1 MNRNEADKKYTWD
14 LSSLFKDQSS
24 FDAQLERSKQQ
35 LQELCQRK
43 GHIADSIDTYAAFL
57 NDQETFERGLENLYV
72 YAKMSTDVEPKDMQ
86 NQQNFA
92 QAANLLQQAQLD
104 LTFVSLELIH
114 HEKEIKEYLKEDC
127 CKDFRY
133 PMEELF
139 RTIPHRL
146 DDQMESF
153 LSEVNE
159 IASIPNETYQ
169 SIRLTFDDVEVNGK
183 KEFLNGATYH
193 DFLRNPDVQ
202 VRKQAFEHY
211 FKEYGNL
218 ENAFANLLIGN
229 AKGQVLNAKTRHF
242 DSALQASLFQD
253 GVDETLY
260 NKILMMAN
268 EKYIDY
274 LHAFFAMKKRVL
286 GIEEFHEYDIAL
298 DLEPACDVHY
308 SIEECRSILKQ
319 ALSVLGDD
327 YVSLLDQAFT
337 QRWIDFYPSKDKRTG
352 AYSWG
357 TYDSNPYILTNF
369 TGSYDSLSTL
379 AHELGHSM
387 HSYYSNHHNRP
398 MLAGYQIF
406 VAEVASTVNE
416 ILLNTYLLKTNN
428 DPSYRRYILSNL
440 MEEFVGTCYRQPMFA
455 QFEKDLHAWIE
466 ERKPISSK
474 TITDRC
480 LELNKAYFGDAVIVD
495 DLQKYGFY
503 YVPHFYYNF
512 YVYKYTLG
520 MSVAISF
527 VKDILDGHPEAYRQ
541 FLTKGGSESP
551 VDELKNAGVDPLKDE
566 VYDNAFTFFKEIM
579 DEFESLTEQKQ
590 KQQ

>member
-1 MNRNEADKKYTWD
+1 MNRNDADKKYTWD
-14 LSSLFKDQSS
+14 LSSLFVDQDAFDEQLKKSS
-24 FDAQLERSKQQ
+24 ALLED
-35 LQELCQRK
+35 LCARK
-43 GHIADSIDTYAAFL
+43 GKICVSMESYITFM
-57 NDQETFERGLENLYV
+57 NDQELFERGLENLYV

-86 NQQNFA
+86 NQQNLA
-92 QAANLLQQAQLD
+92 AAANLLQKAQND

-114 HEKEIKEYLKEDC
+114 HADQIREYLKDEQC
-127 CKDFRY
+127 RDFRY

-146 DDQMESF
+146 SDEMEQF

-159 IASIPNETYQ
+159 IASVPDETFQ
-169 SIRLTFDDVEVNGK
+169 SIRLTFDDVDVNGK

-193 DFLRNPDVQ
+193 EFLRNKDVN
-202 VRKQAFEHY
+202 VRRQAFEHY
-211 FKEYGNL
+211 FKEYGNM

-229 AKGQVLNAKTRHF
+229 AKGQVFNAKTRHF

-260 NKILMMAN
+260 NKILVMAN
-268 EKYIDY
+268 EKYIAY
-274 LHAFFAMKKRVL
+274 LHEYFALKKQVL
-286 GIEEFHEYDIAL
+286 GIEDFHEYDISL
-298 DLEPACDVHY
+298 DMEPSCDMHY
-308 SIEECRSILKQ
+308 TIEECRDILKK
-319 ALSVLGDD
+319 ALHVLGDD
-327 YVSLLDQAFT
+327 YVSVIDQAFE

-387 HSYYSNHHNRP
+387 HSYYSKKNNRP
-398 MLAGYQIF
+398 LLADYKIF

-416 ILLNTYLLKTNN
+416 ILLNRYLLQTSE
-428 DPSYRRYILSNL
+428 DPAYRRYILSSL
-440 MEEFVGTCYRQPMFA
+440 MEQFVGTCYRQPMFA
-455 QFEKDLHAWIE
+455 QFEKDLHEWIE
-466 ERKPISSK
+466 NRMPISSK

-480 LELNKAYFGDAVIVD
+480 LQLNKEYFGDAVIVD
-495 DLQKYGFY
+495 ELQKYGFY

-527 VKDILDGHPEAYRQ
+527 VKEILSGNVAPYRA

-551 VDELKNAGVDPLKDE
+551 VDELKHAGVDPTSDK
-566 VYDNAFTFFKEIM
+566 VYDDSFTFFKEIM
-579 DEFESLTEQKQ
+579 EEFKELLLR
-590 KQQ
+590 

>member
-1 MNRNEADKKYTWD
+1 MNRNDADKKYTWD
-14 LSSLFKDQSS
+14 LSSLFVDQDAFDEQLKKSS
-24 FDAQLERSKQQ
+24 ALLED
-35 LQELCQRK
+35 LCARK
-43 GHIADSIDTYAAFL
+43 GKICVSMESYITFM
-57 NDQETFERGLENLYV
+57 NDQELFERGLENLYV

-86 NQQNFA
+86 NQQNLA
-92 QAANLLQQAQLD
+92 AAANLLQKAQND

-114 HEKEIKEYLKEDC
+114 HADQIREYLKDEQC
-127 CKDFRY
+127 RDFRY

-146 DDQMESF
+146 SDEMEQF

-159 IASIPNETYQ
+159 IASVPDETFQ
-169 SIRLTFDDVEVNGK
+169 SIRLTFDDVDVNGK

-193 DFLRNPDVQ
+193 EFLRNKDVN
-202 VRKQAFEHY
+202 VRRQAFEHY
-211 FKEYGNL
+211 FKEYGNM

-260 NKILMMAN
+260 NKILVMAN
-268 EKYIDY
+268 EKYIAY
-274 LHAFFAMKKRVL
+274 LHEYFALKKQVL
-286 GIEEFHEYDIAL
+286 GIEDFHEYDISL
-298 DLEPACDVHY
+298 DMEPSCDMHY
-308 SIEECRSILKQ
+308 TIEECRDILKK
-319 ALSVLGDD
+319 ALHVLGDD
-327 YVSLLDQAFT
+327 YVSVIDQAFE

-387 HSYYSNHHNRP
+387 HSYYSKKNNRP
-398 MLAGYQIF
+398 LLADYKIF

-416 ILLNTYLLKTNN
+416 ILLNRYLLQTSE
-428 DPSYRRYILSNL
+428 DPAYRRYILSSL
-440 MEEFVGTCYRQPMFA
+440 MEQFVGTCYRQPMFA
-455 QFEKDLHAWIE
+455 QFEKDLHEWIE
-466 ERKPISSK
+466 NRMPISSK

-480 LELNKAYFGDAVIVD
+480 LQLNKEYFGDAVIVD
-495 DLQKYGFY
+495 ELQKYGFY

-512 YVYKYTLG
+512 YVHKYTLG

-527 VKDILDGHPEAYRQ
+527 VKEILSGNVAPYRA

-551 VDELKNAGVDPLKDE
+551 VDELKHAGVDPTSDK
-566 VYDNAFTFFKEIM
+566 VYDDSFTFFKEIM
-579 DEFESLTEQKQ
+579 EEFKELLLR
-590 KQQ
+590 

>member
-1 MNRNEADKKYTWD
+1 MNRNDADKKYTWD
-14 LSSLFKDQSS
+14 LSSLFVDQDAFDEQLKKSS
-24 FDAQLERSKQQ
+24 ALLED
-35 LQELCQRK
+35 LCARK
-43 GHIADSIDTYAAFL
+43 GKICVSMESYITFM
-57 NDQETFERGLENLYV
+57 NDQELFERGLENLYV

-86 NQQNFA
+86 NQQNLA
-92 QAANLLQQAQLD
+92 AAANLLQKAQND

-114 HEKEIKEYLKEDC
+114 HADQIREYLKDEQC
-127 CKDFRY
+127 RDFRY

-146 DDQMESF
+146 SDEMEQF

-159 IASIPNETYQ
+159 IASVPDETFQ
-169 SIRLTFDDVEVNGK
+169 SIRLTFDDVDVNGK

-193 DFLRNPDVQ
+193 EFLRNKDVN
-202 VRKQAFEHY
+202 VRRQAFEHY
-211 FKEYGNL
+211 FKEYGNM

-260 NKILMMAN
+260 NKILVMAN
-268 EKYIDY
+268 EKYIAY
-274 LHAFFAMKKRVL
+274 LHEYFALKKQVL
-286 GIEEFHEYDIAL
+286 GIEDFHEYDISL
-298 DLEPACDVHY
+298 DMEPSCDMHY
-308 SIEECRSILKQ
+308 TIEECRDILKK
-319 ALSVLGDD
+319 ALHVLGDD
-327 YVSLLDQAFT
+327 YVSVIDQAFE

-387 HSYYSNHHNRP
+387 HSYYSKKNNRP
-398 MLAGYQIF
+398 LLADYKIF

-416 ILLNTYLLKTNN
+416 ILLNRYLLQTSE
-428 DPSYRRYILSNL
+428 DPAYRRYILSSL
-440 MEEFVGTCYRQPMFA
+440 MEQFVGTCYRQPMFA
-455 QFEKDLHAWIE
+455 QFEKDLHEWIE
-466 ERKPISSK
+466 NRMPISSK

-480 LELNKAYFGDAVIVD
+480 LQLNKEYFGDAVIVD
-495 DLQKYGFY
+495 ELQKYGFY

-527 VKDILDGHPEAYRQ
+527 VKEILSGNVAPYRA

-551 VDELKNAGVDPLKDE
+551 VDELKHAGVDPTSDK
-566 VYDNAFTFFKEIM
+566 VYDDSFTFFKEIM
-579 DEFESLTEQKQ
+579 EEFKELLSR
-590 KQQ
+590 

>member
-1 MNRNEADKKYTWD
+1 
-14 LSSLFKDQSS
+14 
-24 FDAQLERSKQQ
+24 
-35 LQELCQRK
+35 
-43 GHIADSIDTYAAFL
+43 
-57 NDQETFERGLENLYV
+57 
-72 YAKMSTDVEPKDMQ
+72 MSTDVEPKDMQ
-86 NQQNFA
+86 NQQNLA
-92 QAANLLQQAQLD
+92 AAANLLQKAQND

-114 HEKEIKEYLKEDC
+114 HADQIREYLKDEQC
-127 CKDFRY
+127 RDFRY

-146 DDQMESF
+146 SDEMEQF

-159 IASIPNETYQ
+159 IASVPDETFQ
-169 SIRLTFDDVEVNGK
+169 SIRLTFDDVDVNGK

-193 DFLRNPDVQ
+193 EFLRNKDVN
-202 VRKQAFEHY
+202 VRRQAFEHY
-211 FKEYGNL
+211 FKEYGNM

-260 NKILMMAN
+260 NKILVMAN
-268 EKYIDY
+268 EKYIAY
-274 LHAFFAMKKRVL
+274 LHEYFALKKQVL
-286 GIEEFHEYDIAL
+286 GIEDFHEYDISL
-298 DLEPACDVHY
+298 DMEPSCDMHY
-308 SIEECRSILKQ
+308 TIEECRDILKK
-319 ALSVLGDD
+319 ALHVLGDD
-327 YVSLLDQAFT
+327 YVSVIDQAFE

-387 HSYYSNHHNRP
+387 HSYYSKKNNRP
-398 MLAGYQIF
+398 LLADYKIF

-416 ILLNTYLLKTNN
+416 ILLNRYLLQTSE
-428 DPSYRRYILSNL
+428 DPAYRRYILSSL
-440 MEEFVGTCYRQPMFA
+440 MEQFVGTCYRQPMFA
-455 QFEKDLHAWIE
+455 QFEKDLHEWIE
-466 ERKPISSK
+466 NRMPISSK

-480 LELNKAYFGDAVIVD
+480 LQLNKEYFGDAVIVD
-495 DLQKYGFY
+495 ELQKYGFY

-527 VKDILDGHPEAYRQ
+527 VKEILSGNVAPYRA

-551 VDELKNAGVDPLKDE
+551 VDELKHAGVDPTSDK
-566 VYDNAFTFFKEIM
+566 VYDDSFTFFKEIM
-579 DEFESLTEQKQ
+579 EEFKELLLR
-590 KQQ
+590 

>member
-1 MNRNEADKKYTWD
+1 MNRNDADKKYTWD
-14 LSSLFKDQSS
+14 LSSLFVDQDAFDEQLKKSS
-24 FDAQLERSKQQ
+24 ALLED
-35 LQELCQRK
+35 LCARK
-43 GHIADSIDTYAAFL
+43 GKICVSMESYITFM
-57 NDQETFERGLENLYV
+57 NDQELFERGLENLYV

-86 NQQNFA
+86 NQQNLA
-92 QAANLLQQAQLD
+92 AAANLLQKAQND

-114 HEKEIKEYLKEDC
+114 HADQIREYLKDEQC
-127 CKDFRY
+127 RDFRY
-133 PMEELF
+133 QMEELF

-146 DDQMESF
+146 SDEMEQF

-159 IASIPNETYQ
+159 IASVPDETFQ
-169 SIRLTFDDVEVNGK
+169 SIRLTFDDVDVNGK

-193 DFLRNPDVQ
+193 EFLRNKDVN
-202 VRKQAFEHY
+202 VRRQAFEHY
-211 FKEYGNL
+211 FKEYGNM

-260 NKILMMAN
+260 NKILVMAN
-268 EKYIDY
+268 EKYIAY
-274 LHAFFAMKKRVL
+274 LHEYFALKKQVL
-286 GIEEFHEYDIAL
+286 GIEDFHEYDISL
-298 DLEPACDVHY
+298 DMEPSCDMHY
-308 SIEECRSILKQ
+308 TIEECRDILKK
-319 ALSVLGDD
+319 ALHVLGDD
-327 YVSLLDQAFT
+327 YVSVIDQAFE

-387 HSYYSNHHNRP
+387 HSYYSKKNNRP
-398 MLAGYQIF
+398 LLADYKIF

-416 ILLNTYLLKTNN
+416 ILLNRYLLQTSE
-428 DPSYRRYILSNL
+428 DPAYRRYILSSL
-440 MEEFVGTCYRQPMFA
+440 MEQFVGTCYRQPMFA
-455 QFEKDLHAWIE
+455 QFEKDLHEWIE
-466 ERKPISSK
+466 NRMPISSK

-480 LELNKAYFGDAVIVD
+480 LQLNKEYFGDAVIVD
-495 DLQKYGFY
+495 ELQKYGFY

-527 VKDILDGHPEAYRQ
+527 VKEILSGNVAPYRA

-551 VDELKNAGVDPLKDE
+551 VDELKHAGVDPTSDK
-566 VYDNAFTFFKEIM
+566 VYDDSFTFFKEIM
-579 DEFESLTEQKQ
+579 EEFKELLSR
-590 KQQ
+590 

>member
-1 MNRNEADKKYTWD
+1 MNRNDADKKYTWD
-14 LSSLFKDQSS
+14 LSSLFVDQDAFDEQLKKSS
-24 FDAQLERSKQQ
+24 ALLED
-35 LQELCQRK
+35 LCARK
-43 GHIADSIDTYAAFL
+43 GKICVSMERYITFM
-57 NDQETFERGLENLYV
+57 NDQELFERGLENLYV

-86 NQQNFA
+86 NQQNLA
-92 QAANLLQQAQLD
+92 AAANLLQKAQND

-114 HEKEIKEYLKEDC
+114 HADQIREYLKDEQC
-127 CKDFRY
+127 RDFRY

-146 DDQMESF
+146 SDEMEQF

-159 IASIPNETYQ
+159 IASVPDETFQ
-169 SIRLTFDDVEVNGK
+169 SIRLTFDDVDVNGK

-193 DFLRNPDVQ
+193 EFLRNKDVN
-202 VRKQAFEHY
+202 VRRQAFEHY
-211 FKEYGNL
+211 FKEYGNM

-260 NKILMMAN
+260 NKILVMAN
-268 EKYIDY
+268 EKYIAY
-274 LHAFFAMKKRVL
+274 LHEYFALKKQVL
-286 GIEEFHEYDIAL
+286 GIEDFHEYDISL
-298 DLEPACDVHY
+298 DMEPSCDMHY
-308 SIEECRSILKQ
+308 TIEECRDILKK
-319 ALSVLGDD
+319 ALHVLGDD
-327 YVSLLDQAFT
+327 YVSVIDQAFE

-387 HSYYSNHHNRP
+387 HSYYSKKNNRP
-398 MLAGYQIF
+398 LLADYKIF

-416 ILLNTYLLKTNN
+416 ILLNRYLLQTSE
-428 DPSYRRYILSNL
+428 DPAYRRYILSSL
-440 MEEFVGTCYRQPMFA
+440 MEQFVGTCYRQPMFA
-455 QFEKDLHAWIE
+455 QFEKDLHEWIE
-466 ERKPISSK
+466 NRMPISSK

-480 LELNKAYFGDAVIVD
+480 LQLNKEYFGDAVIVD
-495 DLQKYGFY
+495 ELQKYGFY

-527 VKDILDGHPEAYRQ
+527 VKEILSGNVAPYRA

-551 VDELKNAGVDPLKDE
+551 VDELKHAGVDPTSDK
-566 VYDNAFTFFKEIM
+566 VYDDSFTFFKEIM
-579 DEFESLTEQKQ
+579 EEFKELLLR
-590 KQQ
+590 

>member
-1 MNRNEADKKYTWD
+1 MNRNDADKKYTWD
-14 LSSLFKDQSS
+14 LSSLFVDQDAFDEQLKKSS
-24 FDAQLERSKQQ
+24 ALLED
-35 LQELCQRK
+35 LCARK
-43 GHIADSIDTYAAFL
+43 GKICVSMESYITFM
-57 NDQETFERGLENLYV
+57 NDQELFERGLENLYV

-86 NQQNFA
+86 NQQNLA
-92 QAANLLQQAQLD
+92 AAANLLQKAQND

-114 HEKEIKEYLKEDC
+114 HADQIREYLKDEQC
-127 CKDFRY
+127 RDFRY

-146 DDQMESF
+146 SDEMEQF

-159 IASIPNETYQ
+159 IASVPDETFQ
-169 SIRLTFDDVEVNGK
+169 SIRLTFDDVDVNGK

-193 DFLRNPDVQ
+193 EFLRNKDVN
-202 VRKQAFEHY
+202 VRRQAFEHY
-211 FKEYGNL
+211 FKEYGNM

-260 NKILMMAN
+260 NKILVMAN
-268 EKYIDY
+268 EKYIAY
-274 LHAFFAMKKRVL
+274 LHEYFALKKQVL
-286 GIEEFHEYDIAL
+286 GIEDFHEYDISL
-298 DLEPACDVHY
+298 DMEPSCDMHY
-308 SIEECRSILKQ
+308 TIEECRDILKK
-319 ALSVLGDD
+319 ALHVLGDD
-327 YVSLLDQAFT
+327 YVSVIDQAFE

-387 HSYYSNHHNRP
+387 HSYYSKKNNRP
-398 MLAGYQIF
+398 LLADYKIF

-416 ILLNTYLLKTNN
+416 ILLNRYLLQTSE
-428 DPSYRRYILSNL
+428 DPAYRRYILSSL
-440 MEEFVGTCYRQPMFA
+440 MEQFVGTCYRQPMFA
-455 QFEKDLHAWIE
+455 QFEKDLHEWIE
-466 ERKPISSK
+466 NRMPISSK

-480 LELNKAYFGDAVIVD
+480 LQLNKEYFGEAVIVD
-495 DLQKYGFY
+495 ELQKYGFY

-527 VKDILDGHPEAYRQ
+527 VKEILSGNVAPYRA

-551 VDELKNAGVDPLKDE
+551 VDELKHAGVDPTSDK
-566 VYDNAFTFFKEIM
+566 VYDDSFTFFKEIM
-579 DEFESLTEQKQ
+579 EEFKELLLK
-590 KQQ
+590 

>member
-1 MNRNEADKKYTWD
+1 MNRNDADKKYTWD
-14 LSSLFKDQSS
+14 LSSLFVDQDAFDEQLKKSS
-24 FDAQLERSKQQ
+24 ALLED
-35 LQELCQRK
+35 LCARK
-43 GHIADSIDTYAAFL
+43 GKICVSMESYITFM
-57 NDQETFERGLENLYV
+57 NDQELFERGLENLYV

-86 NQQNFA
+86 NQQNLA
-92 QAANLLQQAQLD
+92 AAANLLQKAQND

-114 HEKEIKEYLKEDC
+114 HADQIREYLKDEQC
-127 CKDFRY
+127 RDFRY

-146 DDQMESF
+146 SDEMEQF

-159 IASIPNETYQ
+159 IASVPDETFQ
-169 SIRLTFDDVEVNGK
+169 SIRLTFDDVDVNGK

-193 DFLRNPDVQ
+193 EFLRNKDVN
-202 VRKQAFEHY
+202 VRRQAFEHY
-211 FKEYGNL
+211 FKEYGNM

-260 NKILMMAN
+260 NKILVMAN
-268 EKYIDY
+268 EKYIAY
-274 LHAFFAMKKRVL
+274 LHEYFALKKQVL
-286 GIEEFHEYDIAL
+286 GIEDFHEYDISL
-298 DLEPACDVHY
+298 DMEPSCDMHY
-308 SIEECRSILKQ
+308 TIEECRDILKK
-319 ALSVLGDD
+319 ALHVLGDD
-327 YVSLLDQAFT
+327 YVSIIDQAFE

-387 HSYYSNHHNRP
+387 HSYYSKKNNRP
-398 MLAGYQIF
+398 LLADYKIF

-416 ILLNTYLLKTNN
+416 ILLNRYLLQTSE
-428 DPSYRRYILSNL
+428 DPAYRRYILSSL
-440 MEEFVGTCYRQPMFA
+440 MEQFVGTCYRQPMFA
-455 QFEKDLHAWIE
+455 QFEKDLHEWIE
-466 ERKPISSK
+466 NRMPISSK

-480 LELNKAYFGDAVIVD
+480 LQLNKEYFGDAVIVD
-495 DLQKYGFY
+495 ELQKYGFY

-527 VKDILDGHPEAYRQ
+527 VKEILSGNVAPYRA

-551 VDELKNAGVDPLKDE
+551 VDELKHAGVDPTSDK
-566 VYDNAFTFFKEIM
+566 VYDDSFTFFKEIM
-579 DEFESLTEQKQ
+579 EEFKELLLR
-590 KQQ
+590 

>member
-1 MNRNEADKKYTWD
+1 MNRNDADKKYTWD
-14 LSSLFKDQSS
+14 LSCLFVDQDAFDEQLKKSS
-24 FDAQLERSKQQ
+24 ALLED
-35 LQELCQRK
+35 LCARK
-43 GHIADSIDTYAAFL
+43 GKICVSMESYITFM
-57 NDQETFERGLENLYV
+57 NDQELFERGLENLYV

-86 NQQNFA
+86 NQQNLA
-92 QAANLLQQAQLD
+92 AAANLLQKAQND

-114 HEKEIKEYLKEDC
+114 HADQIREYLKDEQC
-127 CKDFRY
+127 RDFRY

-146 DDQMESF
+146 SDEMEQF

-159 IASIPNETYQ
+159 IASVPDETFQ
-169 SIRLTFDDVEVNGK
+169 SIRLTFNDVDVNGK

-193 DFLRNPDVQ
+193 EFLRNKDVN
-202 VRKQAFEHY
+202 VRRQAFEHY
-211 FKEYGNL
+211 FKEYGNM

-260 NKILMMAN
+260 NKILVMAN
-268 EKYIDY
+268 EKYIAY
-274 LHAFFAMKKRVL
+274 LHEYFALKKQVL
-286 GIEEFHEYDIAL
+286 GIEDFHEYDISL
-298 DLEPACDVHY
+298 DMEPSCDMHY
-308 SIEECRSILKQ
+308 TIEECRDILKK
-319 ALSVLGDD
+319 ALHVLGDD
-327 YVSLLDQAFT
+327 YVSVIDQAFE

-387 HSYYSNHHNRP
+387 HSYYSKKNNRP
-398 MLAGYQIF
+398 LLADYKIF

-416 ILLNTYLLKTNN
+416 ILLNRYLLQTSE
-428 DPSYRRYILSNL
+428 DPAYRRYILSSL
-440 MEEFVGTCYRQPMFA
+440 MEQFVGTCYRQPMFA
-455 QFEKDLHAWIE
+455 QFEKDLHEWIE
-466 ERKPISSK
+466 NRMPISSK

-480 LELNKAYFGDAVIVD
+480 LQLNKEYFGDAVIVD
-495 DLQKYGFY
+495 ELQKYGFY

-527 VKDILDGHPEAYRQ
+527 VKEILSGNVAPYRA

-551 VDELKNAGVDPLKDE
+551 VDELKHAGVDPTSDK
-566 VYDNAFTFFKEIM
+566 VYDDSFTFFKEIM
-579 DEFESLTEQKQ
+579 EEFKELLSR
-590 KQQ
+590 

>member
-1 MNRNEADKKYTWD
+1 MNRNDADKKYTWD
-14 LSSLFKDQSS
+14 LSSLFVDQDAFDEQLKKSS
-24 FDAQLERSKQQ
+24 ALLED
-35 LQELCQRK
+35 LCARK
-43 GHIADSIDTYAAFL
+43 GKICVSMESYITFM
-57 NDQETFERGLENLYV
+57 NDQELFERGLENLYV

-86 NQQNFA
+86 NQQNLA
-92 QAANLLQQAQLD
+92 AAANLLQKAQND

-114 HEKEIKEYLKEDC
+114 HADQIREYLKDEQC
-127 CKDFRY
+127 RDFRY

-146 DDQMESF
+146 SDEMEQF

-159 IASIPNETYQ
+159 IASVPDETFQ
-169 SIRLTFDDVEVNGK
+169 SIRLTFDDVDVNGK

-193 DFLRNPDVQ
+193 EFLRNKDVN
-202 VRKQAFEHY
+202 VRRQAFEHY
-211 FKEYGNL
+211 FKEYGNM

-260 NKILMMAN
+260 NKILVMAN
-268 EKYIDY
+268 EKYIAY
-274 LHAFFAMKKRVL
+274 LHEYFALKKQVL
-286 GIEEFHEYDIAL
+286 GIEDFHEYDISL
-298 DLEPACDVHY
+298 DMEPSCDMHY
-308 SIEECRSILKQ
+308 TIEECRDILKK
-319 ALSVLGDD
+319 ALHVLGDD
-327 YVSLLDQAFT
+327 YVSVINQAFE

-387 HSYYSNHHNRP
+387 HSYYSKKNNRP
-398 MLAGYQIF
+398 LLADYKIF

-416 ILLNTYLLKTNN
+416 ILLNRYLLQTSE
-428 DPSYRRYILSNL
+428 DPAYRRYILSSL
-440 MEEFVGTCYRQPMFA
+440 MEQFVGTCYRQPMFA
-455 QFEKDLHAWIE
+455 QFEKDLHEWIE
-466 ERKPISSK
+466 NRMPISSK

-480 LELNKAYFGDAVIVD
+480 LQLNKEYFGDAVIVD
-495 DLQKYGFY
+495 ELQKYGFY

-527 VKDILDGHPEAYRQ
+527 VKEILSGNVAPYRA

-551 VDELKNAGVDPLKDE
+551 VDELKHAGVDPTSDK
-566 VYDNAFTFFKEIM
+566 VYDDSFTFFKEIM
-579 DEFESLTEQKQ
+579 EEFKELLLR
-590 KQQ
+590 

>member
-1 MNRNEADKKYTWD
+1 MNRNDADKKYTWD
-14 LSSLFKDQSS
+14 LSSLFVDQDAFDEQLKKSS
-24 FDAQLERSKQQ
+24 ALLED
-35 LQELCQRK
+35 LCARK
-43 GHIADSIDTYAAFL
+43 GKICVSMENYITFM
-57 NDQETFERGLENLYV
+57 NDQELFERGLENLYV

-86 NQQNFA
+86 NQQNLA
-92 QAANLLQQAQLD
+92 AAANLLQKAQND

-114 HEKEIKEYLKEDC
+114 HADQIREYLKDEQC
-127 CKDFRY
+127 RDFRY

-146 DDQMESF
+146 SDEMEQF

-159 IASIPNETYQ
+159 IASVPDETFQ
-169 SIRLTFDDVEVNGK
+169 SIRLTFDDVDVNGK

-193 DFLRNPDVQ
+193 EFLRNKDVN
-202 VRKQAFEHY
+202 VRRQAFEHY
-211 FKEYGNL
+211 FKEYGNM

-260 NKILMMAN
+260 NKILVMAN
-268 EKYIDY
+268 EKYIAY
-274 LHAFFAMKKRVL
+274 LHEYFALKKQVL
-286 GIEEFHEYDIAL
+286 GIEDFHEYDISL
-298 DLEPACDVHY
+298 DMEPSCDMHY
-308 SIEECRSILKQ
+308 TIEECRDILKK
-319 ALSVLGDD
+319 ALHVLGDD
-327 YVSLLDQAFT
+327 YVSVIDQAFE

-387 HSYYSNHHNRP
+387 HSYYSKKNNRP
-398 MLAGYQIF
+398 LLADYKIF

-416 ILLNTYLLKTNN
+416 ILLNRYLLQTSE
-428 DPSYRRYILSNL
+428 DPAYRRYILSSL
-440 MEEFVGTCYRQPMFA
+440 MEQFVGTCYRQPMFA
-455 QFEKDLHAWIE
+455 QFEKDLHEWIE
-466 ERKPISSK
+466 NRMPISSK

-480 LELNKAYFGDAVIVD
+480 LQLNKEYFGDAVIVD
-495 DLQKYGFY
+495 ELQKYGFY

-527 VKDILDGHPEAYRQ
+527 VKEILSGNVAPYRA

-551 VDELKNAGVDPLKDE
+551 VDELKHAGVDPTSDK
-566 VYDNAFTFFKEIM
+566 VYDDSFTFFKEIM
-579 DEFESLTEQKQ
+579 EEFKELLLR
-590 KQQ
+590 

>member
-1 MNRNEADKKYTWD
+1 MNRNDADKKYTWN
-14 LSSLFKDQSS
+14 LSSLFVDQDAFDEQLKKSS
-24 FDAQLERSKQQ
+24 ALLED
-35 LQELCQRK
+35 LCARK
-43 GHIADSIDTYAAFL
+43 GKICVSMESYKTFM
-57 NDQETFERGLENLYV
+57 NDQELFERGLENLYV

-86 NQQNFA
+86 NQQNLA
-92 QAANLLQQAQLD
+92 AAANLLQKAQND

-114 HEKEIKEYLKEDC
+114 HADQIREYLKDEQC
-127 CKDFRY
+127 RDFRY

-146 DDQMESF
+146 SDEMEQF

-159 IASIPNETYQ
+159 IASVPDETFQ
-169 SIRLTFDDVEVNGK
+169 SIRLTFDDVDVNGK

-193 DFLRNPDVQ
+193 EFLRNKDVN
-202 VRKQAFEHY
+202 VRRQAFEHY
-211 FKEYGNL
+211 FKEYGNM

-260 NKILMMAN
+260 NKILVMAN
-268 EKYIDY
+268 EKYIAY
-274 LHAFFAMKKRVL
+274 LHEYFALKKQVL
-286 GIEEFHEYDIAL
+286 GIEDFHEYDISL
-298 DLEPACDVHY
+298 DMEPSCDMHY
-308 SIEECRSILKQ
+308 TIEECRDILKK
-319 ALSVLGDD
+319 ALHVLGDD
-327 YVSLLDQAFT
+327 YVSVIDQAFE

-387 HSYYSNHHNRP
+387 HSYYSKKNNRP
-398 MLAGYQIF
+398 LLADYKIF

-416 ILLNTYLLKTNN
+416 ILLNRYLLQTSE
-428 DPSYRRYILSNL
+428 DPAYRRYILSSL
-440 MEEFVGTCYRQPMFA
+440 MEQFVGTCYRQPMFA
-455 QFEKDLHAWIE
+455 QFEKDLHEWIE
-466 ERKPISSK
+466 NRMPISSK

-480 LELNKAYFGDAVIVD
+480 LQLNKEYFGDAVIVD
-495 DLQKYGFY
+495 ELQKYGFY

-527 VKDILDGHPEAYRQ
+527 VKEILSGNVAPYRA

-551 VDELKNAGVDPLKDE
+551 VDELKHAGVDPTSDK
-566 VYDNAFTFFKEIM
+566 VYDDSFTFFKEIM
-579 DEFESLTEQKQ
+579 EEFKELLLR
-590 KQQ
+590 

>member
-1 MNRNEADKKYTWD
+1 MNRNDADKKYTWD
-14 LSSLFKDQSS
+14 LSSLFVDQDAFDEQLKKSS
-24 FDAQLERSKQQ
+24 ALLED
-35 LQELCQRK
+35 LCARK
-43 GHIADSIDTYAAFL
+43 GKICVSMESYITFM
-57 NDQETFERGLENLYV
+57 NDQELFERGLENLYV

-86 NQQNFA
+86 NQQNL
-92 QAANLLQQAQLD
+92 AAATNLLQKAQND

-114 HEKEIKEYLKEDC
+114 HADQIREYLKDEQC
-127 CKDFRY
+127 RDFRY

-146 DDQMESF
+146 SDEMEQF

-159 IASIPNETYQ
+159 IASVPDETFQ
-169 SIRLTFDDVEVNGK
+169 SIRLTFDDVDVNGK

-193 DFLRNPDVQ
+193 EFLRNKDVN
-202 VRKQAFEHY
+202 VRRQAFEHY
-211 FKEYGNL
+211 FKEYGNM

-260 NKILMMAN
+260 NKILVMAN
-268 EKYIDY
+268 EKYIAY
-274 LHAFFAMKKRVL
+274 LHEYFALKKQVL
-286 GIEEFHEYDIAL
+286 GIEDFHEYDISL
-298 DLEPACDVHY
+298 DMEPSCDMHY
-308 SIEECRSILKQ
+308 TIEECRDILKK
-319 ALSVLGDD
+319 ALHVLGDD
-327 YVSLLDQAFT
+327 YVSVIDQAFE

-387 HSYYSNHHNRP
+387 HSYYSKKNNRP
-398 MLAGYQIF
+398 LLADYKIF

-416 ILLNTYLLKTNN
+416 ILLNRYLLQTSE
-428 DPSYRRYILSNL
+428 DPAYRRYILSSL
-440 MEEFVGTCYRQPMFA
+440 MEQFVGTCYRQPMFA
-455 QFEKDLHAWIE
+455 QFEKDLHEWIE
-466 ERKPISSK
+466 NRMPISSK

-480 LELNKAYFGDAVIVD
+480 LQLNKEYFGDAVIVD
-495 DLQKYGFY
+495 ELQKYGFY

-527 VKDILDGHPEAYRQ
+527 VKEILSGNVAPYRA

-551 VDELKNAGVDPLKDE
+551 VDELKHAGVDPTSDK
-566 VYDNAFTFFKEIM
+566 VYDDSFTFFKEIM
-579 DEFESLTEQKQ
+579 EEFKELLSR
-590 KQQ
+590 

>member
-1 MNRNEADKKYTWD
+1 MNRNDADKKYTWD
-14 LSSLFKDQSS
+14 LSSLFVDQNAFDEQLKKSS
-24 FDAQLERSKQQ
+24 ALLED
-35 LQELCQRK
+35 LCARK
-43 GHIADSIDTYAAFL
+43 GKICVSMESYITFM
-57 NDQETFERGLENLYV
+57 NDQELFERGLENLYV

-86 NQQNFA
+86 NQQNLA
-92 QAANLLQQAQLD
+92 AAANLLQKAQND

-114 HEKEIKEYLKEDC
+114 HADQIREYLKDEQC
-127 CKDFRY
+127 RDFRY

-146 DDQMESF
+146 SDEMEQF

-159 IASIPNETYQ
+159 IASVPDETFQ
-169 SIRLTFDDVEVNGK
+169 SIRLTFDDVDVNGK

-193 DFLRNPDVQ
+193 EFLRNKDVN
-202 VRKQAFEHY
+202 VRRQAFEHY
-211 FKEYGNL
+211 FKEYGNM

-260 NKILMMAN
+260 NKILVMAN
-268 EKYIDY
+268 EKYIAY
-274 LHAFFAMKKRVL
+274 LHEYFALKKQVL
-286 GIEEFHEYDIAL
+286 GIEDFHEYDISL
-298 DLEPACDVHY
+298 DMEPSCDMHY
-308 SIEECRSILKQ
+308 TIEECRDILKK
-319 ALSVLGDD
+319 ALHVLGDD
-327 YVSLLDQAFT
+327 YVSVIDQAFE

-387 HSYYSNHHNRP
+387 HSYYSKKNNRP
-398 MLAGYQIF
+398 LLADYKIF

-416 ILLNTYLLKTNN
+416 ILLNRYLLQTSEN
-428 DPSYRRYILSNL
+428 PAYRRYILSSL
-440 MEEFVGTCYRQPMFA
+440 MEQFVGTCYRQPMFA
-455 QFEKDLHAWIE
+455 QFEKDLHEWIE
-466 ERKPISSK
+466 NRMPISSK

-480 LELNKAYFGDAVIVD
+480 LQLNKEYFGDAVIVD
-495 DLQKYGFY
+495 ELQKYGFY

-527 VKDILDGHPEAYRQ
+527 VKEILSGNVAPYRA

-551 VDELKNAGVDPLKDE
+551 VDELKHAGVDPTSDK
-566 VYDNAFTFFKEIM
+566 VYDDSFTFFKEIM
-579 DEFESLTEQKQ
+579 EEFKELLSK
-590 KQQ
+590 

>member
-1 MNRNEADKKYTWD
+1 MNRHDADKKYTWD
-14 LSSLFKDQSS
+14 LSSLFVDQDAFDEQLKKSS
-24 FDAQLERSKQQ
+24 ALLED
-35 LQELCQRK
+35 LCARK
-43 GHIADSIDTYAAFL
+43 GKICVSMESYITFM
-57 NDQETFERGLENLYV
+57 NDQELFERGLENLYV

-86 NQQNFA
+86 NQQNLA
-92 QAANLLQQAQLD
+92 AAANLLQKAQND

-114 HEKEIKEYLKEDC
+114 HADQIREYLKDEQC
-127 CKDFRY
+127 RDFRY

-146 DDQMESF
+146 SDEMEQF

-159 IASIPNETYQ
+159 IASVPDETFQ
-169 SIRLTFDDVEVNGK
+169 SIRLTFDDVDVNGK

-193 DFLRNPDVQ
+193 EFLRNKDVN
-202 VRKQAFEHY
+202 VRRQAFEHY
-211 FKEYGNL
+211 FKEYGNM

-260 NKILMMAN
+260 NKILVMAN
-268 EKYIDY
+268 EKYIAY
-274 LHAFFAMKKRVL
+274 LHEYFALKKQVL
-286 GIEEFHEYDIAL
+286 GIEDFHEYDISL
-298 DLEPACDVHY
+298 DMEPSCDMHY
-308 SIEECRSILKQ
+308 TIEECRDILKK
-319 ALSVLGDD
+319 ALHVLGDD
-327 YVSLLDQAFT
+327 YVSVIDQAFE

-387 HSYYSNHHNRP
+387 HSYYSKKNNRP
-398 MLAGYQIF
+398 LLADYKIF

-416 ILLNTYLLKTNN
+416 ILLNRYLLQTSE
-428 DPSYRRYILSNL
+428 DPAYRRYILSSL
-440 MEEFVGTCYRQPMFA
+440 MEQFVGTCYRQPMFA
-455 QFEKDLHAWIE
+455 QFEKDLHEWIE
-466 ERKPISSK
+466 NRMPISSK

-480 LELNKAYFGDAVIVD
+480 LQLNKEYFGDAVIVD
-495 DLQKYGFY
+495 ELQKYGFY

-527 VKDILDGHPEAYRQ
+527 VKEILSGNVAPYRA

-551 VDELKNAGVDPLKDE
+551 VDELKHAGVDPTSDK
-566 VYDNAFTFFKEIM
+566 VYDDSFTFFKEIM
-579 DEFESLTEQKQ
+579 EEFKELLSR
-590 KQQ
+590 

>member
-1 MNRNEADKKYTWD
+1 MNRNDADKKYTWD
-14 LSSLFKDQSS
+14 LSSLFVDQDAFDKQLKKSS
-24 FDAQLERSKQQ
+24 ALLED
-35 LQELCQRK
+35 LCARK
-43 GHIADSIDTYAAFL
+43 GKICVSMESYITFM
-57 NDQETFERGLENLYV
+57 NDQELFERGLENLYV

-86 NQQNFA
+86 NQQNLA
-92 QAANLLQQAQLD
+92 AAANLLQKAQND

-114 HEKEIKEYLKEDC
+114 HADQIREYLKDEQC
-127 CKDFRY
+127 RDFRY

-146 DDQMESF
+146 SDEMEQF

-159 IASIPNETYQ
+159 IASVPDETFQ
-169 SIRLTFDDVEVNGK
+169 SIRLTFDDVDVNGK

-193 DFLRNPDVQ
+193 EFLRNKDVN
-202 VRKQAFEHY
+202 VRRQAFEHY
-211 FKEYGNL
+211 FKEYGNM

-260 NKILMMAN
+260 NKILVMAN
-268 EKYIDY
+268 EKYIAY
-274 LHAFFAMKKRVL
+274 LHEYFALKKQVL
-286 GIEEFHEYDIAL
+286 GIEDFHEYDISL
-298 DLEPACDVHY
+298 DMEPSCDMHY
-308 SIEECRSILKQ
+308 TIEECRDILKK
-319 ALSVLGDD
+319 ALHVLGDD
-327 YVSLLDQAFT
+327 YVSVIDQAFEH
-337 QRWIDFYPSKDKRTG
+337 RWIDFYPSKDKRTG

-387 HSYYSNHHNRP
+387 HSYYSKKNNRP
-398 MLAGYQIF
+398 LLADYKIF

-416 ILLNTYLLKTNN
+416 ILLNRYLLQTSE
-428 DPSYRRYILSNL
+428 DPAYRRYILSSL
-440 MEEFVGTCYRQPMFA
+440 MEQFVGTCYRQPMFA
-455 QFEKDLHAWIE
+455 QFEKDLHEWIE
-466 ERKPISSK
+466 NRKPISSK

-480 LELNKAYFGDAVIVD
+480 LQLNKEYFGDAVIVD
-495 DLQKYGFY
+495 ELQKYGFY

-527 VKDILDGHPEAYRQ
+527 VKEILSGNVAPYRA

-551 VDELKNAGVDPLKDE
+551 VDELKHAGVDPTSDK
-566 VYDNAFTFFKEIM
+566 VYDDSFTFFKEIM
-579 DEFESLTEQKQ
+579 EEFKELLSR
-590 KQQ
+590 

>member
-1 MNRNEADKKYTWD
+1 MNRNDADKKYTWD
-14 LSSLFKDQSS
+14 LSSLFVDQDAFDEQLKKSS
-24 FDAQLERSKQQ
+24 ALLED
-35 LQELCQRK
+35 LCARK
-43 GHIADSIDTYAAFL
+43 GKICVSMESYITFM
-57 NDQETFERGLENLYV
+57 NDQELFERGLENLYV

-86 NQQNFA
+86 NQQNLA
-92 QAANLLQQAQLD
+92 AAANLLQKAQND

-114 HEKEIKEYLKEDC
+114 HADQIREYLKDEQC
-127 CKDFRY
+127 RDFRY

-146 DDQMESF
+146 SDEMEQF

-159 IASIPNETYQ
+159 IASVPDETFQ
-169 SIRLTFDDVEVNGK
+169 SIRLTFDDVDVNGK

-193 DFLRNPDVQ
+193 EFLRNKDVN
-202 VRKQAFEHY
+202 VRRQAFEHY
-211 FKEYGNL
+211 FKEYGNM

-260 NKILMMAN
+260 NKILVMAN
-268 EKYIDY
+268 EKYIAY
-274 LHAFFAMKKRVL
+274 LHEYFALKKQVL
-286 GIEEFHEYDIAL
+286 GIEDFHEYDISL
-298 DLEPACDVHY
+298 DMEPSCDMHY
-308 SIEECRSILKQ
+308 TIEECRDILKK
-319 ALSVLGDD
+319 ALHVLGDD
-327 YVSLLDQAFT
+327 YVSVIDQAFE

-387 HSYYSNHHNRP
+387 HSYYSKKNNRP
-398 MLAGYQIF
+398 LLADYKIF

-416 ILLNTYLLKTNN
+416 ILLNRYLLQTSE
-428 DPSYRRYILSNL
+428 DPAYRRYILSSL
-440 MEEFVGTCYRQPMFA
+440 MEQFVGTCYRQPMFA
-455 QFEKDLHAWIE
+455 QFEKDLHEWIE
-466 ERKPISSK
+466 NRMPISSK

-480 LELNKAYFGDAVIVD
+480 LQLNKEYFGDAVIVD
-495 DLQKYGFY
+495 ELQKYGFY

-527 VKDILDGHPEAYRQ
+527 VKEILSGNVAPYRA

-551 VDELKNAGVDPLKDE
+551 VDELKHAGVDPTSDK
-566 VYDNAFTFFKEIM
+566 VYDDSFTFFKEIM
-579 DEFESLTEQKQ
+579 EEFKELLLR
-590 KQQ
+590 

>member
-1 MNRNEADKKYTWD
+1 MNRNDADKKYTWD
-14 LSSLFKDQSS
+14 LSSLFVDQDAFDEQLKKSS
-24 FDAQLERSKQQ
+24 ALLED
-35 LQELCQRK
+35 LCARK
-43 GHIADSIDTYAAFL
+43 GKICVSMESYITFM
-57 NDQETFERGLENLYV
+57 NDQELFERGLENLYV

-86 NQQNFA
+86 NQQNLA
-92 QAANLLQQAQLD
+92 AAANLLQKAQND

-114 HEKEIKEYLKEDC
+114 HADQIREYLKDEQC
-127 CKDFRY
+127 RDFRY

-146 DDQMESF
+146 SDEMEQF

-159 IASIPNETYQ
+159 IASVPDETFQ
-169 SIRLTFDDVEVNGK
+169 SIRLTFDDVDVNGK

-193 DFLRNPDVQ
+193 EFLRNKDVN
-202 VRKQAFEHY
+202 VRRQAFEHY
-211 FKEYGNL
+211 FKEYGNM

-260 NKILMMAN
+260 NKILVMAN
-268 EKYIDY
+268 EKYIAY
-274 LHAFFAMKKRVL
+274 LHEYFALKKQVL
-286 GIEEFHEYDIAL
+286 GIEDFHEYDISL
-298 DLEPACDVHY
+298 DMEPSCDMHY
-308 SIEECRSILKQ
+308 TIEECRDILKK
-319 ALSVLGDD
+319 ALHVLGDD
-327 YVSLLDQAFT
+327 YVSVIDQAFE

-379 AHELGHSM
+379 THELGHSM
-387 HSYYSNHHNRP
+387 HSYYSKKNNRP
-398 MLAGYQIF
+398 LLADYKIF

-416 ILLNTYLLKTNN
+416 ILLNRYLLQTSE
-428 DPSYRRYILSNL
+428 DPAYRRYILSSL
-440 MEEFVGTCYRQPMFA
+440 MEQFVGTCYRQPMFA
-455 QFEKDLHAWIE
+455 QFEKDLHEWIE
-466 ERKPISSK
+466 NRMPISSK

-480 LELNKAYFGDAVIVD
+480 LQLNKEYFGDAVIVD
-495 DLQKYGFY
+495 ELQKYGFY

-527 VKDILDGHPEAYRQ
+527 VKEILSGNVAPYRA

-551 VDELKNAGVDPLKDE
+551 VDELKHAGVDPTSDK
-566 VYDNAFTFFKEIM
+566 VYDDSFTFFKEIM
-579 DEFESLTEQKQ
+579 EEFKELLLK
-590 KQQ
+590 

>member
-1 MNRNEADKKYTWD
+1 MNRNDADKKYTWD
-14 LSSLFKDQSS
+14 LSSLFVDQDAFDEQLKKSS
-24 FDAQLERSKQQ
+24 ALLED
-35 LQELCQRK
+35 LCARK
-43 GHIADSIDTYAAFL
+43 GKICVSMESYITFM
-57 NDQETFERGLENLYV
+57 NDQELFERGLENLYV

-86 NQQNFA
+86 NQQNLA
-92 QAANLLQQAQLD
+92 AAANLLQKAQND

-114 HEKEIKEYLKEDC
+114 HADQIREYLKDEQC
-127 CKDFRY
+127 RDFRY

-146 DDQMESF
+146 SDEMEQF

-159 IASIPNETYQ
+159 IASVPDETFQ
-169 SIRLTFDDVEVNGK
+169 SIRLTFDDVDVNGK

-193 DFLRNPDVQ
+193 EFLRNKDVN
-202 VRKQAFEHY
+202 VRRQAFEHY
-211 FKEYGNL
+211 FKEYGNM

-260 NKILMMAN
+260 NKILVMAN
-268 EKYIDY
+268 EKYIAY
-274 LHAFFAMKKRVL
+274 LHEYFALKKQVL
-286 GIEEFHEYDIAL
+286 GIEDFHEYDISL
-298 DLEPACDVHY
+298 DMEPSCDMHY
-308 SIEECRSILKQ
+308 TIEECRDILKK
-319 ALSVLGDD
+319 ALHVLGDD
-327 YVSLLDQAFT
+327 YVSVIDQAFE

-387 HSYYSNHHNRP
+387 HSYYSKKNNRP
-398 MLAGYQIF
+398 LLADYKIF

-416 ILLNTYLLKTNN
+416 ILLNRYLLQTSEN
-428 DPSYRRYILSNL
+428 PAYRRYILSSL
-440 MEEFVGTCYRQPMFA
+440 MEQFVGTCYRQPMFA
-455 QFEKDLHAWIE
+455 QFEKDLHEWIE
-466 ERKPISSK
+466 NRMPISSK

-480 LELNKAYFGDAVIVD
+480 LQLNKEYFGDAVIVD
-495 DLQKYGFY
+495 ELQKYGFY

-527 VKDILDGHPEAYRQ
+527 VKEILSGNVAPYRA

-551 VDELKNAGVDPLKDE
+551 VDELKHAGVDPTSDK
-566 VYDNAFTFFKEIM
+566 VYDDSFTFFKEIM
-579 DEFESLTEQKQ
+579 EEFKELLLK
-590 KQQ
+590 

>member
-1 MNRNEADKKYTWD
+1 MNRNDADKKYTWD
-14 LSSLFKDQSS
+14 LSSLFVDQDAFDEQLKKSS
-24 FDAQLERSKQQ
+24 ALLED
-35 LQELCQRK
+35 LCARK
-43 GHIADSIDTYAAFL
+43 GKICVSMESYITFM
-57 NDQETFERGLENLYV
+57 NDQELFERGLENLYV

-86 NQQNFA
+86 NQQNLA
-92 QAANLLQQAQLD
+92 AAANLLQKAQND

-114 HEKEIKEYLKEDC
+114 HADQIREYLKDEQC
-127 CKDFRY
+127 RDFRY

-146 DDQMESF
+146 SDEMEQF

-159 IASIPNETYQ
+159 IASVPDETFQ
-169 SIRLTFDDVEVNGK
+169 SIRLTFDDVDVNGK

-193 DFLRNPDVQ
+193 EFLRNKDVN
-202 VRKQAFEHY
+202 VRRQAFEHY
-211 FKEYGNL
+211 FKEYGNM

-260 NKILMMAN
+260 NKILVMAN
-268 EKYIDY
+268 EKYIAY
-274 LHAFFAMKKRVL
+274 LHEYFALKKQVL
-286 GIEEFHEYDIAL
+286 GIEDFHEYDISL
-298 DLEPACDVHY
+298 DMEPSCDMHY
-308 SIEECRSILKQ
+308 TIEECRDILKK
-319 ALSVLGDD
+319 ALHVLGDD
-327 YVSLLDQAFT
+327 YVSVIDQAFE

-387 HSYYSNHHNRP
+387 HSYYSKKNNRP
-398 MLAGYQIF
+398 LLADYKIF

-416 ILLNTYLLKTNN
+416 ILLNRYLLQTSE
-428 DPSYRRYILSNL
+428 DPAYRRYILSSL
-440 MEEFVGTCYRQPMFA
+440 MEQFVGTCYRQPMFA
-455 QFEKDLHAWIE
+455 QFEKDLHEWIE
-466 ERKPISSK
+466 NRMPISSK

-480 LELNKAYFGDAVIVD
+480 LQLNKEYFGDAVIVD
-495 DLQKYGFY
+495 ELQKYGFY

-527 VKDILDGHPEAYRQ
+527 VKEILSGNVAPYRA

-551 VDELKNAGVDPLKDE
+551 VDELKHAGVDPTSDK
-566 VYDNAFTFFKEIM
+566 VYDDSFTFFKEIM
-579 DEFESLTEQKQ
+579 EEFKELLLK
-590 KQQ
+590 

>member
-1 MNRNEADKKYTWD
+1 MNRNDADKKYTWD
-14 LSSLFKDQSS
+14 LSSLFVDQNAFDEQLKKSS
-24 FDAQLERSKQQ
+24 ALLED
-35 LQELCQRK
+35 LCARK
-43 GHIADSIDTYAAFL
+43 GKICVSMESYITFM
-57 NDQETFERGLENLYV
+57 NDQELFERGLENLYV

-86 NQQNFA
+86 NQQNLA
-92 QAANLLQQAQLD
+92 AAANLLQKAQND

-114 HEKEIKEYLKEDC
+114 HADQIREYLKDEQC
-127 CKDFRY
+127 RDFRY

-146 DDQMESF
+146 SDEMEQF

-159 IASIPNETYQ
+159 IASVPDETFQ
-169 SIRLTFDDVEVNGK
+169 SIRLTFDDVDVNGK

-193 DFLRNPDVQ
+193 EFLRNKDVN
-202 VRKQAFEHY
+202 VRRQAFEHY
-211 FKEYGNL
+211 FKEYGNM

-260 NKILMMAN
+260 NKILVMAN
-268 EKYIDY
+268 EKYIAY
-274 LHAFFAMKKRVL
+274 LHEYFALKKQVL
-286 GIEEFHEYDIAL
+286 GIEDFHEYDISL
-298 DLEPACDVHY
+298 DMEPSCDMHY
-308 SIEECRSILKQ
+308 TIEECRDILKK
-319 ALSVLGDD
+319 ALHVLGDD
-327 YVSLLDQAFT
+327 YVSVIDQAFE

-387 HSYYSNHHNRP
+387 HSYYSKKNNRP
-398 MLAGYQIF
+398 LLADYKIF

-416 ILLNTYLLKTNN
+416 ILLNRYLLQTSE
-428 DPSYRRYILSNL
+428 DPAYRRYILSSL
-440 MEEFVGTCYRQPMFA
+440 MEQFVGTCYRQPMFA
-455 QFEKDLHAWIE
+455 QFEKDLHEWIE
-466 ERKPISSK
+466 NRKPISSK

-480 LELNKAYFGDAVIVD
+480 LQLNKEYFGDAVIVD
-495 DLQKYGFY
+495 ELQKYGFY

-527 VKDILDGHPEAYRQ
+527 VKEILSGNVAPYRA

-551 VDELKNAGVDPLKDE
+551 VDELKHAGVDPTSDK
-566 VYDNAFTFFKEIM
+566 VYDDSFTFFKEIM
-579 DEFESLTEQKQ
+579 EEFKELLLK
-590 KQQ
+590 

>member
-1 MNRNEADKKYTWD
+1 MNRNDADKKYTWD
-14 LSSLFKDQSS
+14 LSSLFVDQDAFDEQLKKSS
-24 FDAQLERSKQQ
+24 ALLEN
-35 LQELCQRK
+35 LCARK
-43 GHIADSIDTYAAFL
+43 GKICVSMESYITFM
-57 NDQETFERGLENLYV
+57 NDQELFERGLENLYV

-86 NQQNFA
+86 NQQNLA
-92 QAANLLQQAQLD
+92 AAANLLQKAQND

-114 HEKEIKEYLKEDC
+114 HADQIREYLKDEQC
-127 CKDFRY
+127 RDFRY

-146 DDQMESF
+146 SDEMEQF

-159 IASIPNETYQ
+159 IASVPDETFQ
-169 SIRLTFDDVEVNGK
+169 SIRLTFDDVDVNGK

-193 DFLRNPDVQ
+193 EFLRNKDVN
-202 VRKQAFEHY
+202 VRRQAFEHY
-211 FKEYGNL
+211 FKEYGNM

-260 NKILMMAN
+260 NKILVMAN
-268 EKYIDY
+268 EKYIAY
-274 LHAFFAMKKRVL
+274 LHEYFALKKQVL
-286 GIEEFHEYDIAL
+286 GIEDFHEYDISL
-298 DLEPACDVHY
+298 DMEPSCDMHY
-308 SIEECRSILKQ
+308 TIEECRDILKK
-319 ALSVLGDD
+319 ALHVLGDD
-327 YVSLLDQAFT
+327 YVSVIDQAFE

-387 HSYYSNHHNRP
+387 HSYYSKKNNRP
-398 MLAGYQIF
+398 LLADYKIF

-416 ILLNTYLLKTNN
+416 ILLNRYLLQTSE
-428 DPSYRRYILSNL
+428 DPAYRRYILSSL
-440 MEEFVGTCYRQPMFA
+440 MEQFVGTCYRQPMFA
-455 QFEKDLHAWIE
+455 QFEKDLHEWIE
-466 ERKPISSK
+466 NRMPISSK

-480 LELNKAYFGDAVIVD
+480 LQLNKEYFGDAVIVD
-495 DLQKYGFY
+495 ELQKYGFY

-527 VKDILDGHPEAYRQ
+527 VKEILSGNVAPYRA

-551 VDELKNAGVDPLKDE
+551 VDELKHAGVDPTSDK
-566 VYDNAFTFFKEIM
+566 VYDDSFTFFKEIM
-579 DEFESLTEQKQ
+579 EEFKELLSR
-590 KQQ
+590 

>member
-1 MNRNEADKKYTWD
+1 MNRNDADKKYTWD
-14 LSSLFKDQSS
+14 LSSLFVDQDAFDEQLKKSS
-24 FDAQLERSKQQ
+24 ALLED
-35 LQELCQRK
+35 LCARK
-43 GHIADSIDTYAAFL
+43 GKICVSMESYITFM
-57 NDQETFERGLENLYV
+57 NDQELFERGLENLYV

-86 NQQNFA
+86 NQQNLA
-92 QAANLLQQAQLD
+92 AAANLLQKAQND

-114 HEKEIKEYLKEDC
+114 HADQIREYLKDEQC
-127 CKDFRY
+127 RDFRY

-146 DDQMESF
+146 SDEMEQF

-159 IASIPNETYQ
+159 IASVPDETFQ
-169 SIRLTFDDVEVNGK
+169 SIRLTFDDVDVNGK

-193 DFLRNPDVQ
+193 EFLRNKDVN
-202 VRKQAFEHY
+202 VRRQAFEHY
-211 FKEYGNL
+211 FKEYGNM

-260 NKILMMAN
+260 NKILVMAN
-268 EKYIDY
+268 EKYIAY
-274 LHAFFAMKKRVL
+274 LHEYFALKKQVL
-286 GIEEFHEYDIAL
+286 GIEDFHEYDISL
-298 DLEPACDVHY
+298 DMEPSCDMHY
-308 SIEECRSILKQ
+308 TIEECRDILKK
-319 ALSVLGDD
+319 ALHVLGDD
-327 YVSLLDQAFT
+327 YVSVIDQAFE

-387 HSYYSNHHNRP
+387 HSYYSKKNNRP
-398 MLAGYQIF
+398 LLADYKIF

-416 ILLNTYLLKTNN
+416 ILLNRYLLQTSEN
-428 DPSYRRYILSNL
+428 PAYRRYILSSL
-440 MEEFVGTCYRQPMFA
+440 MEQFVGTCYRQPMFA
-455 QFEKDLHAWIE
+455 QFEKDLHEWIE
-466 ERKPISSK
+466 NRMPISSK

-480 LELNKAYFGDAVIVD
+480 LQLNKEYFGDAVIVD
-495 DLQKYGFY
+495 ELQKYGFY

-527 VKDILDGHPEAYRQ
+527 VKEILSGNVAPYRA

-551 VDELKNAGVDPLKDE
+551 VDELKHAGVDPTSDK
-566 VYDNAFTFFKEIM
+566 VYDDSFTFFKEIM
-579 DEFESLTEQKQ
+579 EEFKELLSK
-590 KQQ
+590 

>member
-1 MNRNEADKKYTWD
+1 MNRNDADKKYTWD
-14 LSSLFKDQSS
+14 FSSLFVDQDAFDEQLKKSS
-24 FDAQLERSKQQ
+24 ALLED
-35 LQELCQRK
+35 LCARK
-43 GHIADSIDTYAAFL
+43 GKICVSMESYITFM
-57 NDQETFERGLENLYV
+57 NDQELFERGLENLYV

-86 NQQNFA
+86 NQQNLA
-92 QAANLLQQAQLD
+92 AAANLLQKAQND

-114 HEKEIKEYLKEDC
+114 HADQIREYLKDEQC
-127 CKDFRY
+127 RDFRY

-146 DDQMESF
+146 SDEMEQF

-159 IASIPNETYQ
+159 IASVPDETFQ
-169 SIRLTFDDVEVNGK
+169 SIRLTFDDVDVNGK

-193 DFLRNPDVQ
+193 EFLRNKDVN
-202 VRKQAFEHY
+202 VRRQAFEHY
-211 FKEYGNL
+211 FKEYGNM

-260 NKILMMAN
+260 NKILVMAN
-268 EKYIDY
+268 EKYIAY
-274 LHAFFAMKKRVL
+274 LHEYFALKKQVL
-286 GIEEFHEYDIAL
+286 GIEDFHEYDISL
-298 DLEPACDVHY
+298 DMEPSCYMHY
-308 SIEECRSILKQ
+308 TIEECRDILKK
-319 ALSVLGDD
+319 ALHVLGDD
-327 YVSLLDQAFT
+327 YVSVIDQAFE

-387 HSYYSNHHNRP
+387 HSYYSKKNNRP
-398 MLAGYQIF
+398 LLADYKIF

-416 ILLNTYLLKTNN
+416 ILLNRYLLQTSE
-428 DPSYRRYILSNL
+428 DPAYRRYILSSL
-440 MEEFVGTCYRQPMFA
+440 MEQFVGTCYRQPMFA
-455 QFEKDLHAWIE
+455 QFEKDLHEWIE
-466 ERKPISSK
+466 NRKPISSK

-480 LELNKAYFGDAVIVD
+480 LQLNKEYFGDAVIVD
-495 DLQKYGFY
+495 ELQKYGFY

-527 VKDILDGHPEAYRQ
+527 VKEILSGNVAPYRA

-551 VDELKNAGVDPLKDE
+551 VDELKHAGVDPTSDK
-566 VYDNAFTFFKEIM
+566 VYDDSFTFFKEIM
-579 DEFESLTEQKQ
+579 EEFKELLLK
-590 KQQ
+590 

>member
-1 MNRNEADKKYTWD
+1 MNRNDADKKYTWD
-14 LSSLFKDQSS
+14 LSSLFVDQDAFDEQLKKSS
-24 FDAQLERSKQQ
+24 ALLED
-35 LQELCQRK
+35 LCARK
-43 GHIADSIDTYAAFL
+43 GKICVSMESYITFM
-57 NDQETFERGLENLYV
+57 NDQELFERGLENLYV

-86 NQQNFA
+86 NQQNLA
-92 QAANLLQQAQLD
+92 AAANLLQKAQND

-114 HEKEIKEYLKEDC
+114 HADQIREYLKDEQC
-127 CKDFRY
+127 RDFRY

-146 DDQMESF
+146 SDEMEQF

-159 IASIPNETYQ
+159 IASVPDETFQ
-169 SIRLTFDDVEVNGK
+169 SIRLTFDDVDVNGK

-193 DFLRNPDVQ
+193 EFLRNKDVN
-202 VRKQAFEHY
+202 VRRQAFEHY
-211 FKEYGNL
+211 FKEYGNM

-260 NKILMMAN
+260 NKILVMAN
-268 EKYIDY
+268 EKYIAY
-274 LHAFFAMKKRVL
+274 LHEYFALKKQVL
-286 GIEEFHEYDIAL
+286 GIEDFHEYDISL
-298 DLEPACDVHY
+298 DMEPSCDMHY
-308 SIEECRSILKQ
+308 TIEECRDILKK
-319 ALSVLGDD
+319 ALHVLGDD
-327 YVSLLDQAFT
+327 YVSVIDQAFE

-387 HSYYSNHHNRP
+387 HSYYSKKNNRP
-398 MLAGYQIF
+398 LLADYKIF

-416 ILLNTYLLKTNN
+416 ILLNRYLLQTSE
-428 DPSYRRYILSNL
+428 DPAYRRYILSSL
-440 MEEFVGTCYRQPMFA
+440 MEQFVGTCYRQPMFA
-455 QFEKDLHAWIE
+455 QFEKDLHEWIE
-466 ERKPISSK
+466 NRMLISSK

-480 LELNKAYFGDAVIVD
+480 LQLNKEYFGDAVIVD
-495 DLQKYGFY
+495 ELQKYGFY

-527 VKDILDGHPEAYRQ
+527 VKEILSGNVAPYRA

-551 VDELKNAGVDPLKDE
+551 VDELKHAGVDPTSDK
-566 VYDNAFTFFKEIM
+566 VYDDSFTFFKEIM
-579 DEFESLTEQKQ
+579 EEFKELLSR
-590 KQQ
+590 

>member
-1 MNRNEADKKYTWD
+1 MNRNDADKKYTWD
-14 LSSLFKDQSS
+14 LSSLFVDQNAFDEQLKKSS
-24 FDAQLERSKQQ
+24 ALLED
-35 LQELCQRK
+35 LCARK
-43 GHIADSIDTYAAFL
+43 GKICVSMESYITFM
-57 NDQETFERGLENLYV
+57 NDQELFERGLENLYV
-72 YAKMSTDVEPKDMQ
+72 YAKMSTDIEPKDMQ
-86 NQQNFA
+86 NQQNLA
-92 QAANLLQQAQLD
+92 AAANLLQKAQND

-114 HEKEIKEYLKEDC
+114 HADQIREYLKDEQC
-127 CKDFRY
+127 RDFRY

-146 DDQMESF
+146 SDEMEQF

-159 IASIPNETYQ
+159 IASVPDETFQ
-169 SIRLTFDDVEVNGK
+169 SIRLTFDDVDVNGK

-193 DFLRNPDVQ
+193 EFLRNKDVN
-202 VRKQAFEHY
+202 VRRQAFEHY
-211 FKEYGNL
+211 FKEYGNM

-260 NKILMMAN
+260 NKILVMAN
-268 EKYIDY
+268 EKYIAY
-274 LHAFFAMKKRVL
+274 LHEYFALKKQVL
-286 GIEEFHEYDIAL
+286 GIEDFHEYDISL
-298 DLEPACDVHY
+298 DMEPSCDMHY
-308 SIEECRSILKQ
+308 TIEECRDILKK
-319 ALSVLGDD
+319 ALHVLGDD
-327 YVSLLDQAFT
+327 YVSVIDQAFE

-387 HSYYSNHHNRP
+387 HSYYSKKNNRP
-398 MLAGYQIF
+398 LLADYKIF

-416 ILLNTYLLKTNN
+416 ILLNRYLLQTSE
-428 DPSYRRYILSNL
+428 DPAYRRYILSSL
-440 MEEFVGTCYRQPMFA
+440 MEQFVGTCYRQPMFA
-455 QFEKDLHAWIE
+455 QFEKDLHEWIE
-466 ERKPISSK
+466 NRMPISSK

-480 LELNKAYFGDAVIVD
+480 LQLNKEYFGDAVIVD
-495 DLQKYGFY
+495 ELQKYGFY

-527 VKDILDGHPEAYRQ
+527 VKEILSGNVAPYRA

-551 VDELKNAGVDPLKDE
+551 VDELKHAGVDPTSDK
-566 VYDNAFTFFKEIM
+566 VYDDSFTFFKEIM
-579 DEFESLTEQKQ
+579 EEFKELLSR
-590 KQQ
+590 

>member
-1 MNRNEADKKYTWD
+1 MNRKDADKKYTWD
-14 LSSLFKDQSS
+14 LSSLFADQAA
-24 FDAQLERSKQQ
+24 FDAQLITTTQQ
-35 LQELCQRK
+35 LEALREKK
-43 GHIADSIDTYAAFL
+43 GHITDSLDSYIQFL

-72 YAKMSTDVEPKDMQ
+72 YAKMSTDVEPNDMQ
-86 NQQNFA
+86 NQQNLA
-92 QAANLLQQAQLD
+92 QATTLLQKAQLD
-104 LTFVSLELIH
+104 LTFVSLELLH
-114 HEKEIKEYLKEDC
+114 HADQVRAYLKEDV

-133 PMEELF
+133 PMEEIF
-139 RTIPHRL
+139 RTLPHRL
-146 DDQMESF
+146 SDEMENF

-159 IASIPNETYQ
+159 IASVADETYQ
-169 SIRLTFDDVEVNGK
+169 SIRLTFDDVEVDGK

-193 DFLRNPDVQ
+193 EFLRNPDVN
-202 VRKQAFEHY
+202 VRKQAFENY
-211 FKEYGNL
+211 FKEYAKM

-229 AKGQVLNAKTRHF
+229 TKGQVLNAKTRHF

-260 NKILMMAN
+260 NKILYMAN
-268 EKYIDY
+268 EKYIDN
-274 LHAFFAMKKRVL
+274 LHAFFAMKKQVL
-286 GIEEFHEYDIAL
+286 GIDEFHEYDIAL
-298 DLEPACDVHY
+298 DLEPAYEVHY
-308 SIEECRSILKQ
+308 TIEECRQILKN
-319 ALSVLGDD
+319 AFAVLGDD
-327 YVSLLDQAFT
+327 YVAIIDQAFT
-337 QRWIDFYPSKDKRTG
+337 QRWIDFYPSKEKRTG

-357 TYDSNPYILTNF
+357 TYDSNPYILMNF

-379 AHELGHSM
+379 AHELGHSL
-387 HSYYSNHHNRP
+387 HSYYSKHNNRA

-416 ILLNTYLLKTNN
+416 ILLNTYLLKTSD
-428 DPSYRRYILSNL
+428 DPRYRRYILSNL

-455 QFEKDLHAWIE
+455 QFEKDLHEWVE
-466 ERKPISSK
+466 QRKPISSK

-480 LELNKAYFGDAVIVD
+480 LELNKQYFGDAVIID

-527 VKDILDGHPEAYRQ
+527 VKEILNGNAAPYRT

-551 VDELKNAGVDPLKDE
+551 VDELRNAGVDPLADQ
-566 VYDNAFTFFKEIM
+566 VYDDSFSFFKEIM
-579 DEFESLTEQKQ
+579 DEFLALK
-590 KQQ
+590 KNN

>member
-1 MNRNEADKKYTWD
+1 MNRNDADKKYTWD
-14 LSSLFKDQSS
+14 LSSLFVDQDAFDEQLKKSS
-24 FDAQLERSKQQ
+24 ALLED
-35 LQELCQRK
+35 LCARK
-43 GHIADSIDTYAAFL
+43 GKICVSMESYITFM
-57 NDQETFERGLENLYV
+57 NDQELFERGLENLYV
-72 YAKMSTDVEPKDMQ
+72 YAKMSTDVEPKNMQ
-86 NQQNFA
+86 NQQNLA
-92 QAANLLQQAQLD
+92 AAANLLQKAQND

-114 HEKEIKEYLKEDC
+114 HADQIREYLKDEQC
-127 CKDFRY
+127 RDFRY

-146 DDQMESF
+146 SDEMEQF

-159 IASIPNETYQ
+159 IASVPDETFQ
-169 SIRLTFDDVEVNGK
+169 SIRLTFDDVDVNGK

-193 DFLRNPDVQ
+193 EFLRNKDVN
-202 VRKQAFEHY
+202 VRRQAFEHY
-211 FKEYGNL
+211 FKEYGNM

-260 NKILMMAN
+260 NKILVMAN
-268 EKYIDY
+268 EKYIAY
-274 LHAFFAMKKRVL
+274 LHEYFALKKQVL
-286 GIEEFHEYDIAL
+286 GIEDFHEYDISL
-298 DLEPACDVHY
+298 DMEPSCDMHY
-308 SIEECRSILKQ
+308 TIEECRDILKK
-319 ALSVLGDD
+319 ALHVLGDD
-327 YVSLLDQAFT
+327 YVSVIDQAFE

-387 HSYYSNHHNRP
+387 HSYYSKKNNRP
-398 MLAGYQIF
+398 LLADYKIF

-416 ILLNTYLLKTNN
+416 ILLNRYLLQTSEN
-428 DPSYRRYILSNL
+428 PAYRRYILSSL
-440 MEEFVGTCYRQPMFA
+440 MEQFVGTCYRQPMFA
-455 QFEKDLHAWIE
+455 QFEKDLHEWIE
-466 ERKPISSK
+466 NRMPISSK

-480 LELNKAYFGDAVIVD
+480 LQLNKEYFGDAVIVD
-495 DLQKYGFY
+495 ELQKYGFY

-527 VKDILDGHPEAYRQ
+527 VKEILSGNVAPYRA

-551 VDELKNAGVDPLKDE
+551 VDELKHAGVDPTSDK
-566 VYDNAFTFFKEIM
+566 VYDDSFTFFKEIM
-579 DEFESLTEQKQ
+579 EEFKELLSR
-590 KQQ
+590 

>member
-1 MNRNEADKKYTWD
+1 MNRNDADKKYTWD
-14 LSSLFKDQSS
+14 LSSLFVDQDAFDEQLKKSS
-24 FDAQLERSKQQ
+24 ALLED
-35 LQELCQRK
+35 LCARK
-43 GHIADSIDTYAAFL
+43 GKICVSMESYITFM
-57 NDQETFERGLENLYV
+57 NDQELFERGLENLYV

-86 NQQNFA
+86 NQQNLA
-92 QAANLLQQAQLD
+92 AAANLLQKAQND

-114 HEKEIKEYLKEDC
+114 HADQIREYLKDEQC
-127 CKDFRY
+127 RDFRY

-146 DDQMESF
+146 SDEMEQF

-159 IASIPNETYQ
+159 IASVPDETFQ
-169 SIRLTFDDVEVNGK
+169 SIRLTFDDVDVNGK

-193 DFLRNPDVQ
+193 EFLRNKDVN
-202 VRKQAFEHY
+202 VRRQAFEHY
-211 FKEYGNL
+211 FKEYGNM

-260 NKILMMAN
+260 NKILVMAN
-268 EKYIDY
+268 EKYIAY
-274 LHAFFAMKKRVL
+274 LHEYFALKKQVL
-286 GIEEFHEYDIAL
+286 GIEDFHEYDISL
-298 DLEPACDVHY
+298 DMEPSCDMHY
-308 SIEECRSILKQ
+308 TIEECRDILKK
-319 ALSVLGDD
+319 ALHVLGDD
-327 YVSLLDQAFT
+327 YVSVIDQAFE

-387 HSYYSNHHNRP
+387 HSYYSKKNNRP
-398 MLAGYQIF
+398 LLADYKIF

-416 ILLNTYLLKTNN
+416 ILLNRYLLQTSE
-428 DPSYRRYILSNL
+428 DPAYRRYILSSL
-440 MEEFVGTCYRQPMFA
+440 MEQFVGTCYRQPMFA
-455 QFEKDLHAWIE
+455 QFEKDLHEWIE
-466 ERKPISSK
+466 NRMPLSSK

-480 LELNKAYFGDAVIVD
+480 LQLNKEYFGDAVIVD
-495 DLQKYGFY
+495 ELQKYGFY

-527 VKDILDGHPEAYRQ
+527 VKEILSGNVAPYRA

-551 VDELKNAGVDPLKDE
+551 VDELKHAGVDPTSDK
-566 VYDNAFTFFKEIM
+566 VYDDSFTFFKEIM
-579 DEFESLTEQKQ
+579 EEFKELLSR
-590 KQQ
+590 

>member
-1 MNRNEADKKYTWD
+1 MNRNDADKKYTWD
-14 LSSLFKDQSS
+14 LSNLFVDQDAFDEQLKKSS
-24 FDAQLERSKQQ
+24 ALLED
-35 LQELCQRK
+35 LCARK
-43 GHIADSIDTYAAFL
+43 GKICVSMESYITFM
-57 NDQETFERGLENLYV
+57 NDQELFERGLENLYV

-86 NQQNFA
+86 NQQNLA
-92 QAANLLQQAQLD
+92 AAANLLQKAQND

-114 HEKEIKEYLKEDC
+114 HADKIREYLKDEQC
-127 CKDFRY
+127 RDFRY

-146 DDQMESF
+146 SDEMEQF

-159 IASIPNETYQ
+159 IASVPDETFQ
-169 SIRLTFDDVEVNGK
+169 SIRLTFDDVDVNGK

-193 DFLRNPDVQ
+193 EFLRNKDVN
-202 VRKQAFEHY
+202 VRRQAFEHY
-211 FKEYGNL
+211 FKEYGNM

-260 NKILMMAN
+260 NKILVMAN
-268 EKYIDY
+268 EKYIAY
-274 LHAFFAMKKRVL
+274 LHEYFALKKQVL
-286 GIEEFHEYDIAL
+286 GIEDFHEYDISL
-298 DLEPACDVHY
+298 DMEPSCDMHY
-308 SIEECRSILKQ
+308 TIEECRDILKK
-319 ALSVLGDD
+319 ALHVLGDD
-327 YVSLLDQAFT
+327 YVSVIDQAFE

-387 HSYYSNHHNRP
+387 HSYYSKKNNRP
-398 MLAGYQIF
+398 LLADYKIF

-416 ILLNTYLLKTNN
+416 ILLNRYLLQTSE
-428 DPSYRRYILSNL
+428 DPAYRRYILSSL
-440 MEEFVGTCYRQPMFA
+440 MEQFVGTCYRQPMFA
-455 QFEKDLHAWIE
+455 QFEKDLHEWIE
-466 ERKPISSK
+466 NRKPISSK

-480 LELNKAYFGDAVIVD
+480 LQLNKEYFGDAVIVD
-495 DLQKYGFY
+495 ELQKYGFY

-527 VKDILDGHPEAYRQ
+527 VKEILSGNVAPYRA

-551 VDELKNAGVDPLKDE
+551 VDELKHAGVDPTSDK
-566 VYDNAFTFFKEIM
+566 VYDDSFTFFKEIM
-579 DEFESLTEQKQ
+579 EEFKELLLK
-590 KQQ
+590 